1 MRDIHMRRLNIMI
14 DEDLYEKVRALS
26 FFRNESISEIIRKS
40 LRDWIDKRISK
51 KEELILSAKDEKELL
66 DILASDEFLTTEE
79 VEAALK
85 K

>member
-1 MRDIHMRRLNIMI
+1 MI

-40 LRDWIDKRISK
+40 LRDWIDKRLGK
-51 KEELILSAKDEKELL
+51 KEELLLSARDEKELL
-66 DILASDEFLTTEE
+66 EILASDEFLTTE
-79 VEAALK
+79 VIEATLK